1 MQPCNCAINKVCIWV
16 SVPLCSLSPVSP
28 LSCITTQK
36 HQRWGVCTALHC
48 LHSGHHLLLPTML
61 YLLEDPENPIIKR
74 ANYINRL
81 IKTPLISDKAG
92 RKPQSF
98 EACGEADA
106 RSIPMEPSGRGDTAP
121 PAPLGWDLCAIAAA
135 APGGIYPAL
144 LMQTGAVLLWD
155 RALLGCC

>member
-74 ANYINRL
+74 A
-81 IKTPLISDKAG
+81 KAG

-121 PAPLGWDLCAIAAA
+121 PAPPGWDLCAIAAA